1 MDVIRH
7 HDERIHEHAG
17 VVSREGVPAL
27 QGHPSPSASSTRPA
41 SPAEAPSPA
50 SGAGGDEVRARR
62 GVIVVAVA
70 QRVRTGHP
78 SIVAGDA

>member
-1 MDVIRH
+1 MIRH
-7 HDERIHEHAG
+7 HDEPVDEHAG

-27 QGHPSPSASSTRPA
+27 QGHPSPSAQLDPTVDHRR
-41 SPAEAPSPA
+41 EAPSPA
-50 SGAGGDEVRARR
+50 SGADGDEVRARR
-62 GVIVVAVA
+62 GLIVVAVA